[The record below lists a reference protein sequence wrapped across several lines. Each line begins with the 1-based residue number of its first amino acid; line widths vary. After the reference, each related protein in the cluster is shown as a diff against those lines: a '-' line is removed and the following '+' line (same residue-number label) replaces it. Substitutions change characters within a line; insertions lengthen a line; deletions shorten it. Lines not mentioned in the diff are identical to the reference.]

1 MNQKKTQ
8 NVNREKQIGAK
19 ETQNTPK
26 SQNDISIEIKKYT
39 QETQNDARETQSIS
53 KRYKMVTKKLKRT
66 LDWHKNNTQEIKNGA
81 RERKRKQRDNK
92 NTTKTQKSAPAY
104 VSMLEVWSWHVFHLK
119 SWT

>member
-26 SQNDISIEIKKYT
+26 SQNDISIETKKYT

-53 KRYKMVTKKLKRT
+53 K
-66 LDWHKNNTQEIKNGA
+66 
-81 RERKRKQRDNK
+81 
-92 NTTKTQKSAPAY
+92 S
-104 VSMLEVWSWHVFHLK
+104 
-119 SWT
+119 

>member
-26 SQNDISIEIKKYT
+26 SQNDISIEIKKKYT

-53 KRYKMVTKKLKRT
+53 KR
-66 LDWHKNNTQEIKNGA
+66 
-81 RERKRKQRDNK
+81 
-92 NTTKTQKSAPAY
+92 
-104 VSMLEVWSWHVFHLK
+104 
-119 SWT
+119 